1 MGSPPVWLNPALHL
15 GHLLLCQAAA
25 RSQTI
30 EVDIALTTAVRAILV
45 NSAEAATGEAL
56 VPDDAGDEST
66 DGAGAVF
73 VHDVG
78 LDAVFHPISVCSGV
92 VIHYRYDIS
101 V

>member
-1 MGSPPVWLNPALHL
+1 MWLNPALQL
-15 GHLLLCQAAA
+15 RCLLLSQTAA
-25 RSQTI
+25 RSQTV
-30 EVDIALTTAVRAILV
+30 EVDIPLTAAVRTVLV
-45 NSAEAATGEAL
+45 NSAEAAARKAL
-56 VPDDAGDEST
+56 VLDDVGDEST

-78 LDAVFHPISVCSGV
+78 LAAVVHPIGVCSGV